1 MKELKPIDYKLLYEL
16 MKDARRSDREIARIL
31 KVSQPTVT
39 RKRGMLEKEVIDGYT
54 AIPKWGKLGFEIF
67 AITFIKSNI
76 RSATMAE
83 KKTVTEKGSEWV
95 RKQPNI
101 FLAGRGRGCGFDGF
115 TMSFHRSYSD
125 YANLLAELQSYMG
138 GVVLAESFILP
149 LGTDSV
155 IKPFHLK
162 YLAETEK
169 QRPS

>member
-1 MKELKPIDYKLLYEL
+1 MKKLKPIDYKLLYEL

-31 KVSQPTVT
+31 RVSQPTVT
-39 RKRGMLEKEVIDGYT
+39 RRRGMLEKEVIDGYT
-54 AIPKWGKLGFEIF
+54 AIPKWGELGFEIF
-67 AITFIKSNI
+67 SITFIKSNI
-76 RSATMAE
+76 RSAPMAE
-83 KKTVTEKGSEWV
+83 KKAVIEKGSDWV

-115 TMSFHRSYSD
+115 MMSFHKRYSD
-125 YANLLAELQSYMG
+125 YSSMLAELQSHMG
-138 GVVLAESFILP
+138 GVVQTESFILP